1 MQIAVSHAII
11 LYMLAD
17 TLKLI
22 NQAEDK
28 ADNLI
33 AKANQTVHEI
43 EQRTYQQIEELN
55 AQTEQDIAAAVA
67 ALPTPEPAPVPTV
80 KYDVPEQTMTAA
92 VDYIV
97 RAFYGD

>member
-1 MQIAVSHAII
+1 
-11 LYMLAD
+11 MLAD

-22 NQAEDK
+22 HQAEGK
-28 ADNLI
+28 ADNII

-43 EQRTYQQIEELN
+43 EQRTYRQIEELN
-55 AQTEQDIAAAVA
+55 SQTEQTIATAVA
-67 ALPTPEPAPVPTV
+67 ALPQPEPAPVPTV
-80 KYDVPEQTMTAA
+80 NYEVPEQTMTAA